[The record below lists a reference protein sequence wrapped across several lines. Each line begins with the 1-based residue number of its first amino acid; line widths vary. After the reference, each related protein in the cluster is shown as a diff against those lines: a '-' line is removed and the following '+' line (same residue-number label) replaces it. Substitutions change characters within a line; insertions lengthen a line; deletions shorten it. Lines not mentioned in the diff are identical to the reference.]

1 MNNLLTTGVLLS
13 ALLVSGCGYH
23 VVSATDHSVMLSGVM
38 MHSEECAKA
47 KERAVDLF
55 CNGQWKAAKIADNH
69 CRQFGK
75 QAKWVPDA
83 VPDGFAT
90 YECVN

>member
-1 MNNLLTTGVLLS
+1 MNHLLTTGILLS

-38 MHSEECAKA
+38 MHSEECAKVTD
-47 KERAVDLF
+47 RTVDLF

-83 VPDGFAT
+83 VSGGFAT

>member
-1 MNNLLTTGVLLS
+1 MNHFLTTGILLS

-75 QAKWVPDA
+75 QAKWVPDS
-83 VPDGFAT
+83 VSGGFAT

>member
-13 ALLVSGCGYH
+13 GLLVSGCGYH
-23 VVSATDHSVMLSGVM
+23 VVSATDHSVMLSGVVI
-38 MHSEECAKA
+38 HSEGCAKA
-47 KERAVDLF
+47 KDRTVDLF
-55 CNGQWKAAKIADNH
+55 CNGQWKAAKVADNH

>member
-75 QAKWVPDA
+75 QAKWVPD
-83 VPDGFAT
+83 VVSGGFAT

>member
-23 VVSATDHSVMLSGVM
+23 VVSATDHSVMLSGVLI
-38 MHSEECAKA
+38 HSEECAKA
-47 KERAVDLF
+47 KESAVDLF

-83 VPDGFAT
+83 VSGGFAT

>member
-1 MNNLLTTGVLLS
+1 
-13 ALLVSGCGYH
+13 
-23 VVSATDHSVMLSGVM
+23 MLSGVVI
-38 MHSEECAKA
+38 HSEACAKV

-55 CNGQWKAAKIADNH
+55 CNGQWKAAEVADKH

-75 QAKWVPDA
+75 QANWVPDA